1 MPSIQ
6 ASKEASPDAHAESST
21 SAPSAN
27 AGSSAADQPAQFL
40 TFVLDSEEYAIDIL
54 KVQEIKSWG
63 EVTKVPRSPAY
74 MLGVINLRGA
84 IVPVVDLRLRF
95 GLARAEITSKTAV
108 IIVRAV
114 RDESKKTMGLVVDQV
129 SEVYHFDSAQIQESS
144 TIGSNVDSE
153 FIYGLAKAED
163 QLVIVLNLERIVSAD
178 DGLDAEFDTSEYA
191 NEQ

>member
-1 MPSIQ
+1 MQSTQ
-6 ASKEASPDAHAESST
+6 ASNESNLDASSDSNKDE
-21 SAPSAN
+21 
-27 AGSSAADQPAQFL
+27 QPAQYL

-63 EVTKVPRSPAY
+63 EVTSIPRSPDY

-95 GLARAEITSKTAV
+95 GLPSARITDKTAV

-114 RDESKKTMGLVVDQV
+114 RDESVKTMGLVVDQV
-129 SEVYHFDSAQIQESS
+129 SEVYHFESEQIQESS

-153 FIYGLAKAED
+153 FIYGLAKAEE
-163 QLVIVLNLERIVSAD
+163 QLVIVLNLERIIAANTQGSE
-178 DGLDAEFDTSEYA
+178 LDASDYA
-191 NEQ
+191 NGE